1 MASGALRPISSGPE
15 RLPIA
20 LRTVYDKCMRHANT
34 GGHDMRIAS
43 DQGHPSVDPSSRVA
57 PSAVISGDVHIGA
70 NCSIGHGAVLVAEGG
85 PIRIGDHC
93 VIMDAAVIRGVPGN
107 VTQLGSYVLV
117 GPHAYLAGCTV
128 EDEVFIATGA
138 AVFNGAILRRGS
150 EVRIHAVVHIRTELA
165 AHATVPIGWV
175 AVGTPAEILPP
186 GDHERIWAIQ
196 KPLDFPRYV
205 FNTERPPQGESMMAT
220 VMPRYAAALRR
231 VHATDHPDEQE

>member
-1 MASGALRPISSGPE
+1 
-15 RLPIA
+15 
-20 LRTVYDKCMRHANT
+20 
-34 GGHDMRIAS
+34 MRIQS
-43 DQGHPSVDPSSRVA
+43 DQEGPVIDPSARVA
-57 PSAVISGDVHIGA
+57 PTAVISGDVRIGA
-70 NCSIGHGAVLVAEGG
+70 NCSIGYGAVVVAEGG
-85 PIRIGDHC
+85 PVRIGDHC
-93 VIMDAAVIRGVPGN
+93 VVMDTAVIRGVPGHM
-107 VTQLGSYVLV
+107 TQLGRCVLV
-117 GPHAYLAGCTV
+117 GPHAYLAGCVV

-165 AHATVPIGWV
+165 AHSTVPIGWV
-175 AVGTPAEILPP
+175 AVGAPAQILPP

-231 VHATDHPDEQE
+231 LHAADKPYDQA